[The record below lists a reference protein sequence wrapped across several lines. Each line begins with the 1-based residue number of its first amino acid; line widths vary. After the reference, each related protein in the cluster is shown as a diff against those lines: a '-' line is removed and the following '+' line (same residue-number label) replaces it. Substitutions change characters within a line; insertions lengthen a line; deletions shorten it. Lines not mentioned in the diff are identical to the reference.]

1 MSTFM
6 LTVKGLNHDQL
17 KDVCKHVFKDWKE
30 TYEELEQDHAEI
42 FESGLPINF
51 VVDTIK
57 GRHTIFT
64 DSHVGFIT
72 QLAMMQ
78 LEYLTEGF
86 GVIEETYEQFLDT
99 MNKQGD
105 DK

>member
-6 LTVKGLNHDQL
+6 LTVKGLNHEQL
-17 KDVCKHVFKDWKE
+17 RDVCNHIFKDSEEVYK
-30 TYEELEQDHAEI
+30 ELEKDHVDI
-42 FESGLPINF
+42 FESGLPINL

-57 GRHTIFT
+57 CRHTIYT
-64 DSHVGFIT
+64 DSHTGFNT
-72 QLAMMQ
+72 ELAMIQ
-78 LEYLTEGF
+78 LGYLTEGF

-99 MNKQGD
+99 MNKKGD